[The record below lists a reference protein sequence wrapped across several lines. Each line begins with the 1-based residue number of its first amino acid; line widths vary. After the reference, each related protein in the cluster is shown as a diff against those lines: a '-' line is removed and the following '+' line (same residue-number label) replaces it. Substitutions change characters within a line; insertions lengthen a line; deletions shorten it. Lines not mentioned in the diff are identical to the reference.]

1 MIKVI
6 IRRWRAARL
15 QREIK
20 KTNNYYNQR
29 IESAVNKDEAHGFY
43 QAKRD
48 VLFQI
53 VFDYCNTN
61 SYPAANLSKKQLL

>member
-15 QREIK
+15 QRDIK

-29 IESAVNKDEAHGFY
+29 IESAVNKDEAHSFY

-48 VLFQI
+48 VLSRI
-53 VFDYCNTN
+53 VFDYCEAN
-61 SYPAANLSKKQLL
+61 SYISTNNSKKRLF